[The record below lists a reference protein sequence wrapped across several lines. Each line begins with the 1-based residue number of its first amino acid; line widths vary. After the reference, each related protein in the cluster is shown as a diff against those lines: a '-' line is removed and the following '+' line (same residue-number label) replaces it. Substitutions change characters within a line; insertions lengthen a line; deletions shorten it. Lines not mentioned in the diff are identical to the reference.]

1 MDCSKSIFWLS
12 TIVFHRYVL
21 RYFMHSWQ
29 TLLLQNGSKL
39 LVKLLFSW
47 YLFFGFKVNKF
58 SKALGKALF
67 VYLNMRHKILKML
80 ISYVFNA
87 PISLRCYATVKVRK
101 FKSLFNKINTFLQK
115 TTTCIRMQAEQ
126 IYSVNIKYT
135 CFSIV
140 GVAFAVMQNYT
151 DNAKMG
157 MCL

>member
-1 MDCSKSIFWLS
+1 
-12 TIVFHRYVL
+12 
-21 RYFMHSWQ
+21 
-29 TLLLQNGSKL
+29 
-39 LVKLLFSW
+39 
-47 YLFFGFKVNKF
+47 
-58 SKALGKALF
+58 
-67 VYLNMRHKILKML
+67 ML